1 MPEILLHYIWQQCL
15 WAGFPQQTTDGQPV
29 EILSV
34 GIHNG
39 DAGPDF
45 LNARLRIGAHEWCG
59 NVEIHL
65 SSSDWYT
72 HRHHLD
78 PAYDRVI
85 LHVVRRAD
93 KKVYNSRG
101 EEITQCELRY
111 PEDTDYLTALI
122 RSAQRMDYAGIHADC
137 QRQLLSD
144 PDLLT
149 EGWKRTLLRK
159 RLECKRQSV
168 LRLLDITH
176 GSWEQAFYI
185 TLAHNFG
192 FHTNGIPFESVAIQT
207 PLSCLQKHRNS
218 LFQLTAILLGQS
230 GLLTEDR
237 IKTDEDRLLLREY
250 RFLQRKFS
258 LVPIDAAMW
267 KYARMRPQTFPEVR
281 LRQFAQLIHQSEFL
295 FSTLMDAR
303 DITAC
308 AAAFALANPP
318 LLGKSSVNI
327 LIINTVLPYQYAF
340 ALWRHSDRQAENAYA
355 LMEQIP
361 PEDNRIIRQW
371 KEVGQQVRS
380 AADTQ
385 ALLHLYQNY
394 CQPHNCLNCE
404 VGYQIF
410 QSQSPT
416 RLFPY
421 IGTD

>member
-29 EILSV
+29 EVLSV
-34 GIHNG
+34 GVHNG

-45 LNARLRIGAHEWCG
+45 LNARLRIGAREWCG

-78 PAYDRVI
+78 PAYDHVI

-159 RLECKRQSV
+159 RLECKRQSI

-250 RFLQRKFS
+250 RFLQKKFS

-281 LRQFAQLIHQSEFL
+281 LRQFAQLLHQSEFL

-303 DITAC
+303 DITSC
-308 AAAFALANPP
+308 AASFALDNPP
-318 LLGKSSVNI
+318 LLGKSSINI

-340 ALWRHSDRQAENAYA
+340 ALWHHSDRQAENTYT